1 MLCISVCVRER
12 GRERETEKDTS
23 LHVTCPGNA
32 RDEAQKT
39 LSLARARASER
50 ARRSTEHTHTYTN
63 THTTCVFEP
72 VSFGISAHSKR
83 VLRQLVLLP
92 LKTLP
97 FGCQQTLQAL
107 SLHLAFQPIP
117 HPMHAIQSNV
127 LLNKRLRPLRSK
139 SYIVSQTRMRPTT
152 GSSVG
157 YPEEEAFDDTEDYH
171 DKRHADGV
179 NTLQAQQDLSD
190 ILYKVI
196 ARACGE
202 RAERERERETT
213 LRYCFWR
220 ASLVFS
226 YYRMFSYAR
235 IVNSRG
241 ERPFCCWELP

>member
-127 LLNKRLRPLRSK
+127 LRVRYARSRTLFHRLACGRQR
-139 SYIVSQTRMRPTT
+139 
-152 GSSVG
+152 
-157 YPEEEAFDDTEDYH
+157 
-171 DKRHADGV
+171 
-179 NTLQAQQDLSD
+179 
-190 ILYKVI
+190 
-196 ARACGE
+196 ARAWDTLRRKHLTTPKTITIKGTPMASTRYKLSRIYRTYCTRSL
-202 RAERERERETT
+202 RAHAGSELRERERERP
-213 LRYCFWR
+213 L
-220 ASLVFS
+220 
-226 YYRMFSYAR
+226 
-235 IVNSRG
+235 
-241 ERPFCCWELP
+241 